1 MQNNESDTAVPYH
14 MYLLPR
20 KKVEKIKLQDLGMQK
35 HEQNLPL
42 YNWLAQKKIIRHLDI
57 VRQNK
62 TESLQHVVFPGGH
75 PSKY

>member
-42 YNWLAQKKIIRHLDI
+42 YN
-57 VRQNK
+57 
-62 TESLQHVVFPGGH
+62 
-75 PSKY
+75 